1 MEQKTTIIV
10 VPAYGVTL
18 LTKEEVQ
25 NHWENERDFLIHG
38 ISPYAGRYIAK
49 HEAEKHNL
57 LLEVHYGRWDE
68 KRMILG

>member
-10 VPAYGVTL
+10 VPAYGVVL
-18 LTKEEVQ
+18 LTKEVQ
-25 NHWENERDFLIHG
+25 NHWENERDFLIFG

-57 LLEVHYGRWDE
+57 LLEVHYGRRNE